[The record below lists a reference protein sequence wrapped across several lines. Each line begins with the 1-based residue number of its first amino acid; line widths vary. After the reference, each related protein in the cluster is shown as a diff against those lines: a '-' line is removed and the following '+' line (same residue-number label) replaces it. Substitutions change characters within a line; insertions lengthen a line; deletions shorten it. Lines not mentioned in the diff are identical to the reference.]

1 MPSFPWPMRQDEPPI
16 TDAALAAL
24 LAGRSPADAI
34 AGLQPVADVLASLRA
49 GPSSEELAGEA
60 SALTEFRRVVG
71 VSARTQLSHRRRPSV
86 LTSLL
91 RVKVAGAAAAAILG
105 GVVTAAYADAL
116 PAPMQKLAHEAIGA
130 PAAADSHSDASHG
143 KAGSAVGPDATGK
156 AQFGLC
162 NAFAEAKEN
171 GNAAQKGVAFRNLVK
186 AAGGAS
192 NVTSFCAA
200 VPHPGA
206 SAESRKPGEK
216 PSAHPTPSHPGK
228 PSSHPT
234 PHPHPTGK
242 PTSHPHPH
250 PHPSPSPTST
260 A

>member
-1 MPSFPWPMRQDEPPI
+1 MPSFPWPMRQDEPPM

-24 LAGRSPADAI
+24 FAGERSPADAV
-34 AGLQPVADVLASLRA
+34 AGLQPMADVLASLRA

-60 SALTEFRRVVG
+60 SALTEFRRVIG
-71 VSARTQLSHRRRPSV
+71 VSAQTPLPHRRRPSV

-91 RVKVAGAAAAAILG
+91 RVKVAAAGAVAILG
-105 GVVTAAYADAL
+105 GLVTAAYADAL

-130 PAAADSHSDASHG
+130 PESARSHSDATHG
-143 KAGSAVGPDATGK
+143 KTGTPVGPK
-156 AQFGLC
+156 ASGEAAFGLC
-162 NAFAEAKEN
+162 NAFFEAKEH
-171 GNAAQKGVAFRNLVK
+171 GDAAPNGVAFRNVAK

-192 NVTSFCAA
+192 NIASFCAA

-206 SAESRKPGEK
+206 SSESQKPGGK

-228 PSSHPT
+228 PSAHPT
-234 PHPHPTGK
+234 PSHPGK
-242 PTSHPHPH
+242 PTSHPSPH
-250 PHPSPSPTST
+250 PHPTPTPTPT